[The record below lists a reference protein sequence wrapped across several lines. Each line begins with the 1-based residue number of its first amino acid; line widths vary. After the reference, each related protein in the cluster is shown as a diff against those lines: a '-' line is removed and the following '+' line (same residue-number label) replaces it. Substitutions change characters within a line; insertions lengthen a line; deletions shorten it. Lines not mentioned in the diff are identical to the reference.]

1 MMAASPPP
9 ASPAPDAGA
18 SRSSGRRIV
27 LVMLAGIAL
36 YGVLVVVRGTDRIKE
51 ALASYAWWTFAAAC
65 GLSLVNYLLRF
76 LKWEY
81 YLRLLGIQPAKG
93 PRAIPWGESLLVFL
107 SGFILTITPG
117 KVGEVFKSVVLRDL
131 RGIEIVR
138 TAPIVVAERLTDLVG
153 IIVLITFGASAFP
166 GGLLWAAMG
175 SMLVLAILAFVSVP
189 ALSQAALSPLK
200 RLPGKL
206 GAMVPKIELGLVELR
221 AMTTPRALVI
231 PSVLSIGGWALEGVG
246 TFVILRGFHSS
257 LDLGRAVFF
266 YATATLAGALTP
278 LPGGLG
284 MTEKVFEE
292 SMVALGGVP
301 GPIATAVMVLGRLA
315 TLWFAV
321 VVGFVALGI
330 LRAWHPK
337 LRGRPADPAVLEPR
351 GDKA

>member
-1 MMAASPPP
+1 MTASPT
-9 ASPAPDAGA
+9 PDAAA
-18 SRSSGRRIV
+18 SRSTGRRIV

-36 YGVLVVVRGTDRIKE
+36 YGVLVAIRGTEKIEKE
-51 ALASYAWWTFAAAC
+51 LATYAWWTFAAAC

-81 YLRLLGIQPAKG
+81 YLRLLGIQPKSG

-107 SGFILTITPG
+107 SGFVLTVTPG

-131 RGIEIVR
+131 RGIEVVR

-153 IIVLITFGASAFP
+153 IIVLITAGASAFP
-166 GGLLWAAMG
+166 GGLLWAALG
-175 SMLVLAILAFVSVP
+175 SMLVLAILAFVSIP

-200 RLPGKL
+200 RFPGKV
-206 GAMVPKIELGLVELR
+206 GAIIPKVELALVELR
-221 AMTTPRALVI
+221 VMTTPRALVI
-231 PSVLSIGGWALEGVG
+231 PSLLSIGGWALEGVG
-246 TFVILRGFHSS
+246 VWIILRGFASP
-257 LDLGRAVFF
+257 LDLGRSIFF

-284 MTEKVFEE
+284 ATEKVLEE

-301 GPIATAVMVLGRLA
+301 GPVATATMLLGRLA

-321 VVGFVALGI
+321 AVGFVALGI

-337 LRGRPADPAVLEPR
+337 LRGRPADPALLEPR
-351 GDKA
+351 SDKA